1 MGVRRGDQPPH
12 ISSMDSKL
20 LFPLA
25 TAFLVLCLVETGSS
39 IKCHQC
45 NSYDSY
51 HCADPFYYE
60 DSPDTPKTL
69 EFLQDCPADTADK
82 TYFCR
87 KIYQNALACP
97 PPCCP
102 PLAWRTSFTNTAAA
116 DLPGPVSTVMTVLRT
131 TSTPSCGQNH
141 KHTCCART

>member
-1 MGVRRGDQPPH
+1 MGSPIGCPSTARRGDQPPH
-12 ISSMDSKL
+12 NHSIMDSKL

-51 HCADPFYYE
+51 HCSDPFYYE

-69 EFLQDCPADTADK
+69 EFLKDCPAD
-82 TYFCR
+82 R
-87 KIYQNALACP
+87 RQ
-97 PPCCP
+97 
-102 PLAWRTSFTNTAAA
+102 
-116 DLPGPVSTVMTVLRT
+116 DLLLQENLPE
-131 TSTPSCGQNH
+131 
-141 KHTCCART
+141 